1 MKRII
6 TVALVTGLTLACGD
20 QNKQSVADHA
30 SNAAQAMRD
39 SATTVGK
46 AAVEAAKAA
55 GGTMIDSARQTRAA

>member
-39 SATTVGK
+39 SATTVQK
-46 AAVEAAKAA
+46 VTRATLP
-55 GGTMIDSARQTRAA
+55 GGTSTR